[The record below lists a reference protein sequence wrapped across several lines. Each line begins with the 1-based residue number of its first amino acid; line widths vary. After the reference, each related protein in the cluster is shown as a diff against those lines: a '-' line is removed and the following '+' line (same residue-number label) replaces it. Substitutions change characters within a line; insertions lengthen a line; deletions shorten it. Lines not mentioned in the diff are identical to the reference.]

1 MGTDRSTFAWQQKR
15 VNFKRQEIISQ
26 SSAPTFLQYLIF
38 KQNMNM
44 SRSILLVLLVSPD
57 STFIRLCKLKMFRGF
72 QVAAGCA
79 LGAEDVIEF
88 QCTDEDIDL
97 IVGIHNDLRQRV
109 AWGQETRGS
118 PGPQPAAVYMPDLVN
133 NWDVISKSIV
143 QLH

>member
-1 MGTDRSTFAWQQKR
+1 
-15 VNFKRQEIISQ
+15 
-26 SSAPTFLQYLIF
+26 
-38 KQNMNM
+38 
-44 SRSILLVLLVSPD
+44 
-57 STFIRLCKLKMFRGF
+57 MFRGF

-133 NWDVISKSIV
+133 NWDVISKNIV